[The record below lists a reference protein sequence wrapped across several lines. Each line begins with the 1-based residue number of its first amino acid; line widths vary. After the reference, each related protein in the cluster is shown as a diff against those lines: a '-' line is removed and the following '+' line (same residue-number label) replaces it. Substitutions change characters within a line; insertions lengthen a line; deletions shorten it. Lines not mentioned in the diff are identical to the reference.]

1 MLTREGE
8 EEQNSANEYEGFHKV
23 KLMEERKCTNNLS
36 HLNIDV
42 LDQNKRKCHVL
53 LMSTDYLVI

>member
-8 EEQNSANEYEGFHKV
+8 EEQNPANEYEGFHKV
-23 KLMEERKCTNNLS
+23 KLMEKRKCTNNLS
-36 HLNIDV
+36 QLNTDV

-53 LMSTDYLVI
+53 LLSTDSSVI

>member
-8 EEQNSANEYEGFHKV
+8 EAQNLANESKGFHKV
-23 KLMEERKCTNNLS
+23 KLMEERKCTNNVS

-53 LMSTDYLVI
+53 LMPTDYLVI